1 MLIFVDTVL
10 SAEVLDDAGEA
21 VDRLDAD
28 GVLDLF
34 DVNPDF

>member
-1 MLIFVDTVL
+1 MGVSL
-10 SAEVLDDAGEA
+10 SDPTTGLDDAGEA